1 MAHALLTRLAEI
13 EGVRILFIK
22 GPTAVQ
28 MGARPPRPTSDVD
41 LLCEPGGMARLGT
54 ALESC
59 GWRRRDA
66 QSAKPQFKYAA
77 KYLFD
82 HSHHYIHDEWPCDLD
97 IHYNFPG
104 FFAPPDVVFDAL
116 WNRRSTAEVAHWR
129 VPCADF
135 VGQAAIVGLHALRDP
150 GVARNE
156 LDLDHLETRLR
167 QIGAGDDLTDLAE
180 ITGASET
187 LKPLLARADGRA
199 PHPEWSDPEQLD
211 QWRVRTRSAVTDAS
225 YVATTWLLELLEA
238 PWRARVSI
246 ARRAVFPPR
255 STLVKAETNQE
266 VTTIDFAKLYLRRW
280 WLVIHHS
287 RRALIWAS
295 RRRSR

>member
-1 MAHALLTRLAEI
+1 
-13 EGVRILFIK
+13 
-22 GPTAVQ
+22 
-28 MGARPPRPTSDVD
+28 MGARPSRPSSDVD
-41 LLCEPGGMARLGT
+41 LLCEPGGMERLGT
-54 ALESC
+54 ALEAC
-59 GWRRRDA
+59 GWRRRVA
-66 QSAKPQFKYAA
+66 GGERPQFKYAA

-104 FFAPPDVVFDAL
+104 FFAPADVVFDAL
-116 WNRRSTAEVAHWR
+116 WKRRSTAEVAHWP

-156 LDLDHLETRLR
+156 SDLDHLETTLR
-167 QIGAGDDLTDLAE
+167 NVCAGDDLSNLAE
-180 ITGASET
+180 VTGASET
-187 LKPLLARADGRA
+187 LKPLLERVDGRIERVDGRA

-211 QWRVRTRSAVTDAS
+211 QWRVRTRSAATDAS

-255 STLVKAETNQE
+255 RMLIKAETNQV
-266 VTTIDFAKLYLRRW
+266 VTTLDFARLYLRRW
-280 WLVIHHS
+280 WLVIHHT
-287 RRALIWAS
+287 RRALISATH
-295 RRRSR
+295 RRSR